1 MLSSFPI
8 NNAFELNGPVFLTQP
23 FFHLVYL
30 ADLQHV
36 ISTYFSAAGTH

>member
-8 NNAFELNGPVFLTQP
+8 NNAFERNTALFLTQP
-23 FFHLVYL
+23 FFLLVYV

-36 ISTYFSAAGTH
+36 ISTYFSAAGTC